1 MMSTGP
7 RPTPLRARRGRL
19 GARRLGVLLA
29 AVLVVGCR
37 ADPPTVT
44 PVPPT
49 SDPFGRVTPSPEARA
64 LTIEVANSVLGPGFD
79 RFAFVL
85 KDEDGQ
91 PIENGTATTTFY
103 REGVGGMQR
112 MASGPAILFGRG
124 LAGGGRWVTYTD
136 FDVSGP
142 WSVDVTVNP
151 IDGSQ
156 GIARTDF
163 RVSGRTTLPS
173 SKQPPPTGDTPVI
186 ETDADL
192 ATITTDPSPLKDFYV
207 QKVSSAVLFGK
218 STVVQ
223 FSSPGRCTDP
233 VCREALD
240 PLKRAKTGW
249 DIQVNFIHIESRN
262 PDDPTQLSETAK
274 AWGLTSDPWTFVF
287 DRQGFLYARVEGM
300 VSVDELN
307 LLINKAQ
314 GGT

>member
-1 MMSTGP
+1 MTRN
-7 RPTPLRARRGRL
+7 RPTPPSARPPAALARVAGALLLAVL
-19 GARRLGVLLA
+19 GAA
-29 AVLVVGCR
+29 CR
-37 ADPPTVT
+37 TDPPTVT

-49 SDPFGRVTPSPEARA
+49 SDPFARVTPSPEARA
-64 LTIEVANSVLGPGFD
+64 LSVEVTTSVIGPGFD
-79 RFAFVL
+79 RFAFIVR
-85 KDEDGQ
+85 DEQGE

-142 WSVDVTVNP
+142 WSVDVTIHP

-156 GIARTDF
+156 GIARADF
-163 RVSGRTTLPS
+163 RVAGRTTLPS

-186 ETDADL
+186 VDDADL
-192 ATITTDPSPLKDFYV
+192 ATITTDPNPVKDFYV

-233 VCREALD
+233 ICREALD

-249 DIQVNFIHIESRN
+249 DIQVNFIHIESRD

-274 AWGLTSDPWTFVF
+274 AWGLTTDPWTFVF
-287 DRQGFLYARVEGM
+287 DRQGFLYGRVEGM